1 MKLVES
7 RFGNMK
13 SHLFLLVLLPF
24 LAGCRKSDTVC
35 CSPSAGF
42 DMTYRRTFN
51 IAVGLNTFE
60 THVYT
65 FRDIAVD
72 TAAFFQAN
80 NNVKSDTIG
89 QIVPRGMNIRLIFSG
104 DGNLNAVRRVEV
116 SLFDTQMSASSEKV
130 VFYND
135 DVQLSNNG
143 QITLVPFNSD
153 VRKLFLSG
161 NGRYNLRLRVNLREI
176 PSRSYDVEWN
186 ATFFAKFR

>member
-1 MKLVES
+1 MKLVQS
-7 RFGNMK
+7 RFVNMK
-13 SHLFLLVLLPF
+13 NYLFPLLFLPF
-24 LAGCRKSDTVC
+24 LAGCRKSDAIC

-60 THVYT
+60 THIYI

-80 NNVKSDTIG
+80 GNVKSDTIG
-89 QIVPRGMNIRLIFSG
+89 QILPRSMNIRLIFSG
-104 DGNLNAVRRVEV
+104 DGNLNAVSRIEV

-130 VFYND
+130 IFYND

-143 QITLVPFNSD
+143 QIILVPFNSD
-153 VRKLFLSG
+153 VRKLFLLG
-161 NGRYNLRLRVNLREI
+161 NGRYNLRIRVNLREI

-186 ATFFAKFR
+186 AAFFAKYQ